1 MESTLAQVVQKYESL
16 QELFTTLIN
25 EMQVA
30 SDCENEER
38 RLSGGE
44 KIMVKRVSPES
55 VLDPKYRDAMST
67 QMSQGSPAKVEGGEG
82 HKLNLKIEGGG
93 DSSYS
98 NSVLSSSTPY
108 KERS

>member
-1 MESTLAQVVQKYESL
+1 
-16 QELFTTLIN
+16 
-25 EMQVA
+25 MQVA